1 MTRGRRTTTVAQHAT
16 TVVAGV
22 LVAVG
27 LVLAAVLSAAP
38 AEASTYRYWTYW
50 WGSGSGKTAQG
61 WTFAQVGPAGHRVND
76 TWVLGWR
83 YETSTTTTASER
95 PRQSPDFAALCPS
108 LAAVAGQ
115 DRVAVVVDY
124 GTATDAPPGQSPP
137 STSTVRVE
145 CLTLPA
151 SPQHQTGVQ
160 ALAAANV
167 TVRSE
172 NGLVCA
178 LDGYPVGECAPVIPD
193 PVASSPSPSP
203 SPSSSPS
210 SSASGPP
217 PSTGA
222 PSTAGTAPAAAAS
235 RTPVSATPTPVTSGR
250 ASAPGGPSRTSTASS
265 SAAVSVS
272 SARPA
277 SAAGSPASATS
288 PATPAS
294 ATVSAATTPGPTDAT
309 GSGAGGSDP
318 SVSTDALL
326 PAAAGAPATAP
337 QPSGSPVGLLVG
349 ATVVALIAGSAW
361 WTSRRRGPGA

>member
-1 MTRGRRTTTVAQHAT
+1 VTRGRRTTTVAQHAT

-203 SPSSSPS
+203 SPS
-210 SSASGPP
+210 ASGPP

>member
-193 PVASSPSPSP
+193 PVASAPSPSP
-203 SPSSSPS
+203 SPSPS

-250 ASAPGGPSRTSTASS
+250 SSAPGGPSRTSTASS

>member
-1 MTRGRRTTTVAQHAT
+1 MTRGRRTTTVWQHAA
-16 TVVAGV
+16 TVLAGV
-22 LVAVG
+22 LAAVG
-27 LVLAAVLSAAP
+27 LVLAAVLAAAP

-203 SPSSSPS
+203 SPSPS

>member
-203 SPSSSPS
+203 S

>member
-203 SPSSSPS
+203 SPSPS

>member
-1 MTRGRRTTTVAQHAT
+1 VTRGRRTTTVAQHAT

-203 SPSSSPS
+203 SPSPS

>member
-1 MTRGRRTTTVAQHAT
+1 VTRGRRTTTVAQHAT

-145 CLTLPA
+145 CLTLSA
-151 SPQHQTGVQ
+151 SPQHQTGAQ
-160 ALAAANV
+160 ALAAAGV

-172 NGLVCA
+172 NGLICG
-178 LDGYPVGECAPVIPD
+178 LDGYPVDECAPVIPD
-193 PVASSPSPSP
+193 PVPTQPPASASDSSAPSGASAPGSPS
-203 SPSSSPS
+203 
-210 SSASGPP
+210 
-217 PSTGA
+217 
-222 PSTAGTAPAAAAS
+222 TAPAAAAS
-235 RTPVSATPTPVTSGR
+235 RTPVGATTRAATGGPTTSG
-250 ASAPGGPSRTSTASS
+250 APSRTPAQV
-265 SAAVSVS
+265 SATTTSS
-272 SARPA
+272 SARPSSA
-277 SAAGSPASATS
+277 SGSAAATGSAPGPGTSTQEAADATGPVAGGDPTRSTTPSASATDD
-288 PATPAS
+288 
-294 ATVSAATTPGPTDAT
+294 V
-309 GSGAGGSDP
+309 
-318 SVSTDALL
+318 L
-326 PAAAGAPATAP
+326 PAAAGAPAAP
-337 QPSGSPVGLLVG
+337 QSSGSPLGLIVG
-349 ATVVALIAGSAW
+349 ATVVALVAGSAW
-361 WTSRRRGPGA
+361 WTSRRRGRG

>member
-1 MTRGRRTTTVAQHAT
+1 VTRGRRTTTVAQHAT

-203 SPSSSPS
+203 SPSPS

-349 ATVVALIAGSAW
+349 ATVVALVAGSAW